1 MASSVGFMRH
11 ALVGEH
17 LRLDAGHLTAVRQH
31 RIGYHSHQA
40 SSEPPYTRRLP
51 LPAIHAPN
59 SSTAF
64 LYDGS
69 LPSWA
74 PRYTVMFIYRLSN
87 VIALFD
93 PLTVVPTIR

>member
-1 MASSVGFMRH
+1 MPVTSPPCASTVS
-11 ALVGEH
+11 AI
-17 LRLDAGHLTAVRQH
+17 TAIRP
-31 RIGYHSHQA
+31 

>member
-1 MASSVGFMRH
+1 M
-11 ALVGEH
+11 
-17 LRLDAGHLTAVRQH
+17 RQH

-40 SSEPPYTRRLP
+40 LIRA
-51 LPAIHAPN
+51 AIHETVAIAGDPC
-59 SSTAF
+59 AQF
-64 LYDGS
+64 LDG
-69 LPSWA
+69 LPVRRVVALMA